1 MDQLASAFGRA
12 KLLPRTMTA
21 LIGGAVFLATAWAGG
36 VWWVAITVILALL
49 AAVEYAG
56 LHPQVAGAQKGV
68 PTGAVLAVLLAA
80 AGFWTDQV
88 LLMLGAV
95 VLLAGVGPWIVL
107 GMDPHRW
114 RQPAMLIL
122 IQGIAYVGVP
132 LGVLSRWRL
141 QGTFDEILWL
151 FVIVWAC
158 DIAAYFVGLLFG
170 RHKMA
175 PKVSP
180 GKSWEGAIA
189 GLGAGGITGLLAGPI
204 FGLGV
209 PGAIALGAITS
220 IAGQIGDLFESAL
233 KRRAGVK
240 DSGGLLPGHGGVL
253 DRFDAVLFAAPVAYL
268 ALRLSGRI

>member
-1 MDQLASAFGRA
+1 
-12 KLLPRTMTA
+12 MTA
-21 LIGGAVFLATAWAGG
+21 LIGGAVFLAAAWAGG

-56 LHPQVAGAQKGV
+56 LHPQVAGAQKAV

-80 AGFWTDQV
+80 AGFWTEQV
-88 LLMLGAV
+88 LLILGAV
-95 VLLAGVGPWIVL
+95 VLLASVGPWIVR

-132 LGVLSRWRL
+132 LGVLARWRL

-189 GLGAGGITGLLAGPI
+189 GLGVGGIAGLLAGPI

-268 ALRLSGRI
+268 VLRLWGRI